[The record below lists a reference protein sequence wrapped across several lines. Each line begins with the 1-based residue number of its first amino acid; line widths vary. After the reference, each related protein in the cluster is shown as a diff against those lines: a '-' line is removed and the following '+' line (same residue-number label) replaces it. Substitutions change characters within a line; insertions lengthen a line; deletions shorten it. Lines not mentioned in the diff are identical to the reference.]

1 MFAGDN
7 FMPPT
12 DGSYSNLI
20 WESNPRSKGILIAGG
35 VTGLDSSTRLKSA
48 ELFNPNTGE
57 TCSVGDLP
65 KITLHFS
72 SCNNLKC
79 GGAESRYV

>member
-1 MFAGDN
+1 MLNVRMSGLYF
-7 FMPPT
+7 
-12 DGSYSNLI
+12 I
-20 WESNPRSKGILIAGG
+20 IGILIAGG
-35 VTGLDSSTRLKSA
+35 VATGSTTYLKSA